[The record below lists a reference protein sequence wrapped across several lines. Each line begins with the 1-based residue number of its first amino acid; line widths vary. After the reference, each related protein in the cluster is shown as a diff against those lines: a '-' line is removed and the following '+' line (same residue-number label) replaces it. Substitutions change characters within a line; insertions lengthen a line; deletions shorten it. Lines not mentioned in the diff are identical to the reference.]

1 MNNKLI
7 IQLKNY
13 LRVIPNFPKKGIMFQ
28 DIFSLIEN
36 PALLKK
42 IISEIT
48 KVIKKE
54 KITKIIGIDARGF
67 IFGSIVSY
75 NNNIPFIPVR
85 KKGKLPGPVYK
96 KKYKLEYGFDQVE
109 IQKNSILKNDKVLI
123 IDDLI
128 ATGGTAIATGN
139 LINKFSANIHEYTF
153 LINLPDLGGAKK
165 LIDSNYNVYSL
176 MEFPGE

>member
-1 MNNKLI
+1 LNKNL
-7 IQLKNY
+7 QKKLKEEI
-13 LRVIPNFPKKGIMFQ
+13 RVIPDFPLKGIMFQ

-36 PALLKK
+36 PSLLKK

-128 ATGGTAIATGN
+128 ATGGTAIAAAKLVENMTIKKIKFMFIIDLYN
-139 LINKFSANIHEYTF
+139 L
-153 LINLPDLGGAKK
+153 DGAK
-165 LIDSNYNVYSL
+165 SL
-176 MEFPGE
+176 KKKGYKVFSIMKTEG

>member
-36 PALLKK
+36 PVLLKK

-67 IFGSIVSY
+67 IFGSIV
-75 NNNIPFIPVR
+75 
-85 KKGKLPGPVYK
+85 
-96 KKYKLEYGFDQVE
+96 
-109 IQKNSILKNDKVLI
+109 IL
-123 IDDLI
+123 
-128 ATGGTAIATGN
+128 
-139 LINKFSANIHEYTF
+139 
-153 LINLPDLGGAKK
+153 
-165 LIDSNYNVYSL
+165 
-176 MEFPGE
+176 